1 MLVYSNIRMQ
11 STAQVKGSAK
21 KMVSVVATQELQ
33 AEDYLLRFK
42 AEDPNIKGSR
52 SISARMVFGNCCY
65 IWDYSH
71 LYIVFLFLFFVGS
84 PVCVG

>member
-1 MLVYSNIRMQ
+1 
-11 STAQVKGSAK
+11 
-21 KMVSVVATQELQ
+21 MVTVVATQELK
-33 AEDYLLRFK
+33 ADDFLLRFK

-71 LYIVFLFLFFVGS
+71 LYFVFLFLYFVGS
-84 PVCVG
+84 PVCDDSCCFPSDV